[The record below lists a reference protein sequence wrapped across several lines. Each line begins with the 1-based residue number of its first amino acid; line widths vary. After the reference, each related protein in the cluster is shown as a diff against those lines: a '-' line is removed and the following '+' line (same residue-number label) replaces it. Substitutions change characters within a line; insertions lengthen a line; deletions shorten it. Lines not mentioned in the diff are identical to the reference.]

1 MGICHQRTS
10 KNAFKLLGKEIY
22 YTKFT
27 NKTFLGLTGPLIRW
41 SDVSKLPRYILI
53 LIKLFPS
60 YFTYHFFICF

>member
-1 MGICHQRTS
+1 MPSKNI

-41 SDVSKLPRYILI
+41 SDVSKLPKVYYN
-53 LIKLFPS
+53 FD
-60 YFTYHFFICF
+60 

>member
-41 SDVSKLPRYILI
+41 SDVSKLPKVYYN
-53 LIKLFPS
+53 FD
-60 YFTYHFFICF
+60 